1 MESPICQSIW
11 ECVVDGWLERHR
23 VLVVSVLAIFI
34 VGGVGTWIALRP
46 RPGPIIVTTPE
57 PTFTPVPLPT
67 ATPAPLRVYVTGA
80 VERADVY
87 TLPPGSLVKDAV
99 AAAGGATAD
108 ADLEQINLAVEVYDQ
123 QQIHVPRKGEA
134 VTPVAAPVGAPS
146 TTGKVDINTA
156 SVEELDTL
164 PGIGPAIAQRIIDY
178 RTEHGAFVA
187 IEDITNVKGIGP
199 ATYEEIK
206 DLIAVR

>member
-1 MESPICQSIW
+1 
-11 ECVVDGWLERHR
+11 
-23 VLVVSVLAIFI
+23 
-34 VGGVGTWIALRP
+34 
-46 RPGPIIVTTPE
+46 
-57 PTFTPVPLPT
+57 
-67 ATPAPLRVYVTGA
+67 VYVTGA
-80 VERADVY
+80 VERVDVY

-123 QQIHVPRKGEA
+123 QQIHVPRKGEE
-134 VTPVAAPVGAPS
+134 VTPAATSVGVPS
-146 TTGKVDINTA
+146 TTDKIDINTA

-178 RTEHGAFVA
+178 RTEYGAFAA

-199 ATYEEIK
+199 ATFEEIK